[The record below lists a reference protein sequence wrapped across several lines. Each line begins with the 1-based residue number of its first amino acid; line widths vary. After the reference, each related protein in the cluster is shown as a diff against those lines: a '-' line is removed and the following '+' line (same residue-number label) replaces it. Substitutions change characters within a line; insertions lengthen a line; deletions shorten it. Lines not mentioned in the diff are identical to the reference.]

1 MKVLRFLA
9 GLVLLGGLITALAV
23 GPTPGPVLRNNAEQD
38 IEASALF
45 YMDLDDMQ
53 DLELHLEQLREDKA
67 GESR

>member
-9 GLVLLGGLITALAV
+9 GLVLLGGLITVLAV

-38 IEASALF
+38 IDASALF

-53 DLELHLEQLREDKA
+53 ELELRLEQLRQDKA
-67 GESR
+67 AGDR